1 MNKCLK
7 NDGIFYIP
15 NENPFET
22 LNWNASSSGNSFGID
37 MGKLFTAG
45 YFSDIFERDGSGLK
59 IDCVVDYYYYK
70 SGWTEEKEG
79 TFNLE
84 ITSDMKTSDDIEKV
98 VENEIKK
105 LVGNDYVKAE
115 YDARI
120 GLKINS
126 KLLGDLLPG
135 LDFEGVSM
143 IPMGEFGGYFDN
155 Y

>member
-1 MNKCLK
+1 
-7 NDGIFYIP
+7 
-15 NENPFET
+15 
-22 LNWNASSSGNSFGID
+22 

-45 YFSDIFERDGSGLK
+45 YFSDIFERDGSDLK
-59 IDCVVDYYYYK
+59 IDCVVDYCYTK
-70 SGWTEEKEG
+70 GLEEKEG

-84 ITSDMKTSDDIEKV
+84 ITSDMKTSDVIEEA
-98 VENEIKK
+98 VENKIRE
-105 LVGNDYVKAE
+105 LVGDDYSWME

-135 LDFEGVSM
+135 LDFEGFSM
-143 IPMGEFGGYFDN
+143 IPMAGFGASKSN